1 MSYDIFICNWRRL
14 EAQFVVPNNPK
25 ADFSKIDHQQTKK
38 RRQDGILSLKAGRYE
53 EEVTRS

>member
-53 EEVTRS
+53 EVTRS